1 LAKELGAIA
10 LPYFLKLNW
19 GLQNSFATFLALD

>member
-10 LPYFLKLNW
+10 LPYFLKLSG